1 MSQVQTFPFS
11 NLVDPIL
18 LQSSRL
24 ISSDI
29 PSHISSDSSLPRTKV
44 KTYDGDLYQL
54 IQTQQP
60 NQYYGPEFVIDLP
73 ITSSVNNF
81 SDPLTLSVEV
91 KGNPI
96 SSFLYQWYKNG
107 SPLVDYITPDG
118 IRTITNTPSGSILH
132 ISHVNFL
139 DDHAIYSVRVYN
151 PYNDPTGIGDYA
163 ETSTF
168 IDISENLYHPSILF
182 VSVGAIQ

>member
-11 NLVDPIL
+11 NLINPLEIR
-18 LQSSRL
+18 SSRL
-24 ISSDI
+24 SSPDS
-29 PSHISSDSSLPRTKV
+29 PSNTSDDSSSPRPNV
-44 KTYDGDLYQL
+44 KTYYGSLYQE

-60 NQYYGPEFVIDLP
+60 NQYYGPEFVIALP

-96 SSFLYQWYKNG
+96 SSFLYKWYKNG
-107 SPLVDYITPDG
+107 SQLDDYITPDG
-118 IRTITNTPSGSILH
+118 IRTITNTPSGSILY
-132 ISHVNFL
+132 ISHVNYF
-139 DDHAIYSVRVYN
+139 DDHAIYSVRAYN

-168 IDISENLYHPSILF
+168 IDVSENLYHPSILF

>member
-1 MSQVQTFPFS
+1 MPQVQTFPFS
-11 NLVDPIL
+11 NLINPPEV
-18 LQSSRL
+18 R
-24 ISSDI
+24 ISSLSNDS
-29 PSHISSDSSLPRTKV
+29 PSHTSKDSSSPRPNV
-44 KTYDGDLYQL
+44 KTYYGDLYQS

-96 SSFLYQWYKNG
+96 SSFLYKWYKNG
-107 SPLVDYITPDG
+107 SPLDDYITPDG

-139 DDHAIYSVRVYN
+139 DDHAIYSLRAYN
-151 PYNDPTGIGDYA
+151 PYNDPTGTGDYA

-168 IDISENLYHPSILF
+168 IDIFENLYHPSILF